1 MSKFDAFR
9 QRTNVAIYWTNTASG
24 RLFDLI
30 LLGVILISVV
40 IVMQE
45 IVKGF
50 DTKYHRELII
60 LEWFIIIFFTFE
72 HLFRIISLRK
82 RLKYSF
88 SIYGIIHLIST
99 LPMYFSLLFA
109 GTSILP
115 VVRALRLL
123 RLFKILNH
131 TQFPTIHTFKRNA
144 DCQSRKNTDLY
155 LFYAHQ
161 HYTNWFPNVCCRRRR
176 RRIH

>member
-60 LEWFIIIFFTFE
+60 LEWFIIIFFTF
-72 HLFRIISLRK
+72 
-82 RLKYSF
+82 
-88 SIYGIIHLIST
+88 
-99 LPMYFSLLFA
+99 
-109 GTSILP
+109 
-115 VVRALRLL
+115 
-123 RLFKILNH
+123 
-131 TQFPTIHTFKRNA
+131 
-144 DCQSRKNTDLY
+144 
-155 LFYAHQ
+155 
-161 HYTNWFPNVCCRRRR
+161 
-176 RRIH
+176 